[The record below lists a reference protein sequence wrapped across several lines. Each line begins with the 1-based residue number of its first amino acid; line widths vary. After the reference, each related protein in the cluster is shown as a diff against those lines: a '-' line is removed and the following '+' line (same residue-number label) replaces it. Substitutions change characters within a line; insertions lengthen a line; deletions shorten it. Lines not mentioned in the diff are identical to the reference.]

1 MSSSAPNKLNT
12 VIDKYAAEMSAKEAE
27 SRMRAVCVSP
37 CDSAPLVWRME
48 DVAAVRSL
56 GLVGALLGSLPRT
69 PRQNVRMGRP
79 LLLLPVEERLLD
91 RHRATAEAA
100 ITQADAGQQVTL
112 FQETLRRSYEE
123 QRVLALRDRKLAM
136 VRALGSSDPV
146 FHSDEV
152 ENVTKTQRVAVTHLT
167 RSEGDG
173 EDGRRRRLEALERN
187 FSFPR
192 SAMTVQLSTAR
203 AGLAHLL
210 AGGEGAGPTYG
221 TDGHALRRP
230 ADPRRDA
237 RYRVFADL
245 RGRGFYLTSAGKFGG
260 DFLVYPG
267 EPLRFHAHFIAV
279 CVRADERVSLLD
291 LLAVARLGSNVK
303 KTVLLCSPRDDGV
316 TYSSLQWSGMI

>member
-237 RYRVFADL
+237 RRASSL
-245 RGRGFYLTSAGKFGG
+245 PRTLHR
-260 DFLVYPG
+260 
-267 EPLRFHAHFIAV
+267 R
-279 CVRADERVSLLD
+279 VRARRRARVAVGPSRRGPSGFQRQEDRPLV
-291 LLAVARLGSNVK
+291 LAARRRRD
-303 KTVLLCSPRDDGV
+303 VLIAPVERDDLIGRRRDPYFPGAGLRPPQRQC
-316 TYSSLQWSGMI
+316 TSPGGRC

>member
-136 VRALGSSDPV
+136 VRALGSSDPG
-146 FHSDEV
+146 
-152 ENVTKTQRVAVTHLT
+152 
-167 RSEGDG
+167 SEGDG

-267 EPLRFHAHFIAV
+267 TFEGIAAFQIPFPKCVEVRGCQKSNYNFPINHFVLFSFLKSRYCQGRFIISQTLTV
-279 CVRADERVSLLD
+279 PWWKGRKKEGQKWKLE
-291 LLAVARLGSNVK
+291 GKVK
-303 KTVLLCSPRDDGV
+303 
-316 TYSSLQWSGMI
+316 

>member
-12 VIDKYAAEMSAKEAE
+12 VISKYTAEMSAKEAE
-27 SRMRAVCVSP
+27 SRTRAVCVSP
-37 CDSAPLVWRME
+37 CDSAPLVWRTE

-136 VRALGSSDPV
+136 ARALGSSDPG
-146 FHSDEV
+146 
-152 ENVTKTQRVAVTHLT
+152 
-167 RSEGDG
+167 SEGDG
-173 EDGRRRRLEALERN
+173 EDGRRRRRLEALEHN

-221 TDGHALRRP
+221 PDGHALRRP
-230 ADPRRDA
+230 ADPRPDA

-316 TYSSLQWSGMI
+316 TYSSLRWSGMV

>member
-136 VRALGSSDPV
+136 VRALGSSDPG
-146 FHSDEV
+146 
-152 ENVTKTQRVAVTHLT
+152 
-167 RSEGDG
+167 SEGDG